1 MRKIVYSMF
10 TIMSLFISSISLV
23 SCEAI
28 TAQNI
33 NINSGGGMNGGPR
46 GNGNQG
52 NNGNFIG
59 TIMNTNIMGKII
71 SIEGNSIM
79 IELVEQTQNS
89 KTLNSNRNQNN
100 KNKKSSKEV
109 QETTHEFNG
118 TGIEKTVIINDNVD
132 ISQASIMKNQNDNAK
147 SSMKI
152 SDLEKDQI
160 IMIWYKEDTETVER
174 ISVIKS

>member
-33 NINSGGGMNGGPR
+33 NINSVGGMNGGPR

-71 SIEGNSIM
+71 SIEGNSIK

-100 KNKKSSKEV
+100 
-109 QETTHEFNG
+109 
-118 TGIEKTVIINDNVD
+118 
-132 ISQASIMKNQNDNAK
+132 
-147 SSMKI
+147 
-152 SDLEKDQI
+152 DL
-160 IMIWYKEDTETVER
+160 V
-174 ISVIKS
+174 